1 MCTALSFSGFTHC
14 FGRNLDLER
23 SYGESVAV
31 TPRNYPFSFRS
42 GETMPRHHAMIG
54 MAHVASGFPL
64 YFEATN
70 ECGLSAAGL
79 NFPHSCVYHPRRDGK
94 TDLAPFELIPWLLG
108 RCATLAEAR
117 TALETVNLTAES
129 FSPQLPATPLH
140 WLIADK
146 TGTMVA
152 ESTAD
157 GLHIYENDTCVLTN
171 EPPFPFHRA
180 NWQQY
185 HALTPEEP
193 AAPTFSRGMGSRGLP
208 GGLDSASRFVRA
220 AFTARYALP
229 GDLEEETVSRFFRI
243 LDVVAQTRGCC
254 HLGGGDYEETLYS
267 SCCTDEGVY
276 YYTTATGRSL
286 TAVDLHR
293 EDLERETV
301 VSYPLQTAL
310 HVTRQN

>member
-42 GETMPRHHAMIG
+42 SETMAHHHAMVG
-54 MAHVASGFPL
+54 MAHVAAGYPL
-64 YFEATN
+64 YYEATN
-70 ECGLSAAGL
+70 EHGLSAAGL
-79 NFPHSCVYHPRRDGK
+79 NFPHSCVYHPRREGK
-94 TDLAPFELIPWLLG
+94 TNLAPFELIPWLLG
-108 RCATLAEAR
+108 RCATLAQAR
-117 TALETVNLTAES
+117 AALETVNLTAES
-129 FSPQLPATPLH
+129 FAPQLPATPLH

-146 TGTMVA
+146 TGSIVA

-157 GLHIYENDTCVLTN
+157 GLQIYENGTRVLTN
-171 EPPFPFHRA
+171 EPPFPFHRE
-180 NWQQY
+180 NLQQY

-193 AAPTFSRGMGSRGLP
+193 AAPVFSRGMGSRGLP

-220 AFTARYALP
+220 AFTAGNALP
-229 GDLEEETVSRFFRI
+229 GDSEAETVSRFFRI

-254 HLGGGDYEETLYS
+254 HLGEGDFEETLYS
-267 SCCTDEGVY
+267 SCCTDEGTY
-276 YYTTATGRSL
+276 YYTTAANRSV

-293 EDLERETV
+293 EDLEAATV

-310 HVTRQN
+310 HVTLQN